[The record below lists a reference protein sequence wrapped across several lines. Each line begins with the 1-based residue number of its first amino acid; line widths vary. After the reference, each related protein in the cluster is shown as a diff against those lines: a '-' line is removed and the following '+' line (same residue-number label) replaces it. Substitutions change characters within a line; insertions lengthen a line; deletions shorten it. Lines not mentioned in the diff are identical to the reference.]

1 VNPPPA
7 NRWRFLR
14 RGLVG
19 GAVCLTLI
27 CLFYT
32 EENWRGR
39 RALEECKRDLA
50 RRGINLDWAQCI
62 PAPVPTDQNFFG
74 VPQMQRWFVGR
85 GSDGWNDLS
94 RKLSAPFY
102 PGSTIDSNTP
112 RLLVAEVT
120 IGLPEAATPDG
131 VVALRW
137 DDPAAP
143 AKAAALLTNA
153 IGPTARAPRSEMGIG
168 LMLRRP
174 EEVQPARIFLQCQA
188 APTEK
193 ELEEFLPDSI
203 LRADPGLPERVLKF
217 EPNGEGAYRVT
228 MPVLATVADCLSWSD
243 GLAPQCALIRQAMQR
258 PYARMQG
265 SYERPENVPI
275 PNFQSMRS
283 LAQGLGARAQCHFLL
298 GQPEEALRD
307 LTFINDV
314 CRPVLEENQPMT
326 LVSAM
331 IDGAVRGLY
340 ASQIADGLRLQAW
353 REPQLT
359 VLEEQL
365 KSANVLAQLQ
375 RSFQHEPQGD
385 CRLLET
391 TPATPLLRLFRQG
404 YPGVK
409 IDRWTGL
416 KVSVQGALLPRG
428 WIYQNSVTL
437 AELFADI
444 RGLADPAN
452 QLVFTEKIEDFA
464 KRANAISPWAPY
476 SCLVSLF
483 TPNVLKAFQTSA
495 HNQTLVNQALIAC
508 ALERFHLAHGQ
519 YPETLA
525 ALCPQFL
532 TEIPHDIIG
541 GQPPHYRRAAD
552 GTFVLYSIGWSG
564 RDGGG
569 VRGKSNAEGDWV
581 WPD

>member
-1 VNPPPA
+1 MNPPPA
-7 NRWRFLR
+7 NRWRILR
-14 RGLVG
+14 RCLVG

-27 CLFYT
+27 GLFYT

-39 RALEECKRDLA
+39 RALDECKRDLA
-50 RRGINLDWAQCI
+50 SRGINMDWAQCI

-85 GSDGWNDLS
+85 GPDGWNDLS
-94 RKLSAPFY
+94 RGLSAPFY
-102 PGSTIDSNTP
+102 PGASIDSNTP
-112 RLLVAEVT
+112 RLLVAEVA
-120 IGLPEAATPDG
+120 IGLPGTAAPAG
-131 VVALRW
+131 AVALRW
-137 DDPAAP
+137 DDRAAP
-143 AKAAALLTNA
+143 AQAAALLTNA
-153 IGPTARAPRSEMGIG
+153 IGPTARAPRSLIGVG

-174 EEVQPARIFLQCQA
+174 AEVQPARIFLQCQK

-203 LRADPGLPERVLKF
+203 LHADPGLPERVLKF
-217 EPNGEGAYRVT
+217 EPRGEGAYHVT
-228 MPVLATVADCLSWSD
+228 MPVFATVAECLSWSD

-258 PYARMQG
+258 PHARMQG
-265 SYERPENVPI
+265 SYDRPENIPI

-283 LAQGLGARAQCHFLL
+283 LSQGLGARAQCHFLL

-307 LTFINDV
+307 LTVINDL

-340 ASQIADGLRLQAW
+340 ASQIADGLRLHAW
-353 REPQLT
+353 REPQLAA
-359 VLEEQL
+359 LEEQL
-365 KSANVLAQLQ
+365 KSANVLAPLQ
-375 RSFQHEPQGD
+375 QSFQHEPVGD

-391 TPATPLLRLFRQG
+391 TPATPLLRLFAQS
-404 YPGVK
+404 YPSVK
-409 IDRWTGL
+409 INGWREL

-428 WIYQNSVTL
+428 WIYQNSVTI

-444 RGLADPAN
+444 RGLFDSAN
-452 QLVFTEKIEDFA
+452 QLVFPEKIEEFA

-476 SCLVSLF
+476 SCLVPLF
-483 TPNVLKAFQTSA
+483 TPNVLKASQTTA
-495 HNQTLVNQALIAC
+495 HNQTLLQQALIAC
-508 ALERFHLAHGQ
+508 ALERYRLAHGQ

-525 ALCPQFL
+525 ALSPQFL
-532 TEIPHDIIG
+532 AEIPHDIIG

-569 VRGKSNAEGDWV
+569 LRGKSNAEGDWV
-581 WPD
+581 WPE